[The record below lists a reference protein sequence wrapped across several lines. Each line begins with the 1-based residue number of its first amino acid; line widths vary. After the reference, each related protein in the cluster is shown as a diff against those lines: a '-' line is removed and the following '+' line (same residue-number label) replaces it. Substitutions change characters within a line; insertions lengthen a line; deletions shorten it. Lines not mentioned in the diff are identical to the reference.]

1 MPRNPNSPGLPEWP
15 GFNSSSDFKV
25 MNLKAGETFPIDNAF
40 GDRCALWDKV
50 GTWKTFTFFEKLFLF
65 LFAQIHDMLSSKE
78 DEEAD
83 AAPTGEIYMECV
95 N

>member
-50 GTWKTFTFFEKLFLF
+50 GT
-65 LFAQIHDMLSSKE
+65 
-78 DEEAD
+78 
-83 AAPTGEIYMECV
+83 
-95 N
+95 

>member
-1 MPRNPNSPGLPEWP
+1 MPL
-15 GFNSSSDFKV
+15 
-25 MNLKAGETFPIDNAF
+25 ETDV
-40 GDRCALWDKV
+40 LS
-50 GTWKTFTFFEKLFLF
+50 GTRLGHEKLLPFLKSFFLF